1 MSKKPIAFLK
11 KQWLPTKDIIVSL
24 YSIIVF
30 MVYSWT
36 IITFFYGLPSWMMY
50 LTTKEILI
58 IFSYAMSIDL
68 FESLIILGGL
78 LVLYLLSP
86 QALLKE
92 DFSTKGTWLA
102 ISYLG
107 MLMLYFSPSL
117 GINQWI
123 GNPWLWAFITCC
135 VAILFVMFIS
145 RLGFMKKI
153 AYILLDRMPVFL
165 GIFIP
170 ISVISFFIVTIH
182 LLF

>member
-1 MSKKPIAFLK
+1 LTIKPISFLK
-11 KQWLPTKDIIVSL
+11 KQSLPSKDIIISL

-36 IITFFYGLPSWMMY
+36 LITFFYSLPSWMMY
-50 LTTKEILI
+50 LTVKEILV

-68 FESLIILGGL
+68 FESLIVLGGL

-86 QALLKE
+86 KALLKE
-92 DFSTKGTWLA
+92 DFTTKGTWLA

-135 VAILFVMFIS
+135 VTILFVMFVS
-145 RLGFMKKI
+145 RFSFMKKI
-153 AYILLDRMPVFL
+153 ACILLDRMPVFL
-165 GIFIP
+165 VIFIP
-170 ISVISFFIVTIH
+170 ISIVSFLVITIY